1 LKFLLH
7 NSIKIINF
15 LCISVFYRNRD
26 GKIYYDEFYQLFDDL
41 NKKYKEFLEINQ
53 NSSEIMISGKMSK
66 LFSINGIFVAF
77 EFV

>member
-1 LKFLLH
+1 MLH

>member
-1 LKFLLH
+1 MLH

-26 GKIYYDEFYQLFDDL
+26 GKIYYDEFYQLFDDS

-66 LFSINGIFVAF
+66 FFSINGIFVAF